1 MESLLSAI
9 VWGTVGV
16 FYEASV
22 YLLIGFFV
30 AGLLHVYLPSDLIA
44 RHLGRNDARSVG
56 LAALFGAP
64 IPLCSCGVLPA
75 AASLRK
81 QGAGRAPLVSFLI
94 STPETGVDSVA
105 LTYGL
110 MGPVM
115 AVVRPVVAVVTALV
129 AGIASIGVREDE
141 TAPGSSAEALSD
153 DVCADP
159 ACDDAS
165 APGAGQDTCDE
176 TCAPDAA
183 ASAAASSPARR
194 FFHSL
199 EYGFT
204 SVLDD
209 IALSLL
215 VGMLLTGVLSGLL
228 PDNFIDEVLGWG
240 SGIMPMLAMIV
251 LGLPLYL
258 CASASTP
265 VAAALMVKGLSPGA
279 ALVFLLVGPATNLAT
294 MTVVGQLL
302 GRRLLGVYLGAI
314 ILVSLM
320 AGLLVDATLADSIQ
334 VAGFGDL
341 GQDADAIFMLKAL
354 SAVGLVLLLLRSFKR
369 RGYRTVWRDAAD
381 QLLQTG
387 RALKAFRPGNLLRG
401 PVLAAAA
408 VIAALASIPAF
419 TLVVEPG
426 QRGVIQRF
434 GRVAAPDLEPGLYFH
449 LPAPFGRGTAVDVG
463 LVRQVAVGF
472 RGSVNGR
479 RQVVDEQAFYLT
491 ADANVIDIRAV
502 VQYRV
507 RDPAVY
513 ALGVEETPAVVL
525 GLARRELVS
534 LLSRKPIDRIYTV
547 DRRGTERELRD
558 RLARRLASLGIGSEI
573 LDVRLLDVHAPG
585 RVHDA
590 FRDVA
595 SALEDRQRD
604 IHVAT
609 GAATQSTTAATG
621 EAERITQRAEG
632 RAVREMR
639 RAEGRSA
646 AFRDTAAVHRA
657 SPGVTEARLYLET
670 LERSLELPRKYIY
683 MPEADGGGDVDL
695 WIGAPSSDFLNLG
708 APEPRSGQR

>member
-9 VWGTVGV
+9 VWETVWV

-30 AGLLHVYLPSDLIA
+30 AGLLHVYLPANLIA
-44 RHLGRNDARSVG
+44 RHLGRNDVRSVG

-75 AASLRK
+75 AASLQK
-81 QGAGRAPLVSFLI
+81 QGAGRAPLASFLI

-141 TAPGSSAEALSD
+141 TDRPL
-153 DVCADP
+153 
-159 ACDDAS
+159 
-165 APGAGQDTCDE
+165 
-176 TCAPDAA
+176 PDAA
-183 ASAAASSPARR
+183 CAEECAGEDSCDDIHGPDEASSSRARR

-209 IALSLL
+209 IALSLV
-215 VGMLLTGVLSGLL
+215 VGMLLTGVLAGLL
-228 PDNFIDEVLGWG
+228 PDNFFEEVLGWG

-265 VAAALMVKGLSPGA
+265 IAAALMAKGLSPGA

-294 MTVVGQLL
+294 MAVVGQVL
-302 GRRLLGVYLGAI
+302 GRRRLGVYLGAI
-314 ILVSLM
+314 VLVSLI

-334 VAGFGDL
+334 VVAFGDI
-341 GQDADAIFMLKAL
+341 GQDSDLFFALKAL
-354 SAVGLVLLLLRSFKR
+354 SAVGLVLLLLRSFVRK
-369 RGYRTVWRDAAD
+369 GYRTLWRDAVE
-381 QLLQTG
+381 QLVQTG
-387 RALKAFRPGNLLRG
+387 RAFTAFHPRNLLRG
-401 PVLAAAA
+401 PVLAAALG
-408 VIAALASIPAF
+408 IAALAVIPAF

-426 QRGVIQRF
+426 QRGVVQRF
-434 GRVAAPDLEPGLYFH
+434 GRVVAANLEPGLYFH
-449 LPAPFGRGTAVDVG
+449 LPAPFGQGTAVDVA
-463 LVRQVAVGF
+463 LVRQLGVGF
-472 RGSVNGR
+472 RGAVNGAR
-479 RQVVDEQAFYLT
+479 PVIDEQAFYLT

-547 DRRGTERELRD
+547 DRRSTERELRD
-558 RLARRLASLGIGSEI
+558 RLARRLAALGIGSEI

-609 GAATQSTTAATG
+609 GSATQSTVAAAG
-621 EAERITQRAEG
+621 QAERITQRAAG
-632 RAVREMR
+632 RAVREVR
-639 RAEGRSA
+639 LAEGRA
-646 AFRDTAAVHRA
+646 AGFRETAAAHRE
-657 SPGVTEARLYLET
+657 SPAVTESRLYLEAM
-670 LERSLELPRKYIY
+670 ERSLELPRKYVY
-683 MPEADGGGDVDL
+683 VPGAGGGDVDL
-695 WIGAPSSDFLNLG
+695 WVGAPAVDFMNRG
-708 APEPRSGQR
+708 VP

>member
-9 VWGTVGV
+9 VWETVWV

-22 YLLIGFFV
+22 YLLIGFIV
-30 AGLLHVYLPSDLIA
+30 AGLFHVYLPANLIA
-44 RHLGRNDARSVG
+44 RHLGRNDVRSVS

-64 IPLCSCGVLPA
+64 IPLCSCGVLPV
-75 AASLRK
+75 AASLQK

-129 AGIASIGVREDE
+129 AGIASIGIREDE
-141 TAPGSSAEALSD
+141 TDRHPLPDTVSD
-153 DVCADP
+153 
-159 ACDDAS
+159 
-165 APGAGQDTCDE
+165 GARAQEGTGQDTCDE
-176 TCAPDAA
+176 TRAPDEAA
-183 ASAAASSPARR
+183 PSRARR
-194 FFHSL
+194 FLHSL

-209 IALSLL
+209 IALSLV
-215 VGMLLTGVLSGLL
+215 VGMLLTGVLAGLL
-228 PDNFIDEVLGWG
+228 PDNFFDGVLGWG
-240 SGIMPMLAMIV
+240 SGIIPMLAMIV

-265 VAAALMVKGLSPGA
+265 IAAALMAKGLSPGA

-302 GRRLLGVYLGAI
+302 GRRRLGAYLGAI
-314 ILVSLM
+314 ILVSLI
-320 AGLLVDATLADSIQ
+320 AGLLVDATLADSIRV
-334 VAGFGDL
+334 VAFGDI
-341 GQDADAIFMLKAL
+341 GQDSDMFFALKAL
-354 SAVGLVLLLLRSFKR
+354 SAVVLVLLLLRSFVRK
-369 RGYRTVWRDAAD
+369 GYRTLWRDAAE

-387 RALKAFRPGNLLRG
+387 RAFTAFHPRNLLRG
-401 PVLAAAA
+401 PVLAAALS
-408 VIAALASIPAF
+408 IAALAVIPAF

-426 QRGVIQRF
+426 QRGVVQRF
-434 GRVAAPDLEPGLYFH
+434 GRVVAANLEPGLYFH
-449 LPAPFGRGTAVDVG
+449 LPAPFGRGTAVDVA
-463 LVRQVAVGF
+463 LVRQLGVGF
-472 RGSVNGR
+472 RGAVNGAR
-479 RQVVDEQAFYLT
+479 RVIDEQAFYLT

-507 RDPAVY
+507 RDAAVY

-547 DRRGTERELRD
+547 DRRSTERELRD
-558 RLARRLASLGIGSEI
+558 RLARRLSALGIGSEI

-604 IHVAT
+604 VHVAT
-609 GAATQSTTAATG
+609 GSATQSTVAAAG
-621 EAERITQRAEG
+621 QAERITQRAAG
-632 RAVREMR
+632 RAVREVR
-639 RAEGRSA
+639 LAEGRA
-646 AFRDTAAVHRA
+646 AGFRETAAAHGE
-657 SPGVTEARLYLET
+657 SPSVTEARLYLEAM
-670 LERSLELPRKYIY
+670 ERSLELPRKY
-683 MPEADGGGDVDL
+683 V
-695 WIGAPSSDFLNLG
+695 
-708 APEPRSGQR
+708 

>member
-1 MESLLSAI
+1 MESLLSSIAWETL
-9 VWGTVGV
+9 VV

-30 AGLLHVYLPSDLIA
+30 AGLLHVYLPADLIS

-56 LAALFGAP
+56 MAALFGAP

-75 AASLRK
+75 AASLKR

-115 AVVRPVVAVVTALV
+115 AVVRPVVAVVTAV
-129 AGIASIGVREDE
+129 IAGIASIGVKED
-141 TAPGSSAEALSD
+141 ASLA
-153 DVCADP
+153 DVT
-159 ACDDAS
+159 CDDDCATP
-165 APGAGQDTCDE
+165 AEDPCDE
-176 TCAPDAA
+176 TCAPAGAA
-183 ASAAASSPARR
+183 PAGPRR
-194 FFHSL
+194 FLHSL
-199 EYGFT
+199 DYGFS

-215 VGMLLTGVLSGLL
+215 VGMLLTGILAGLL
-228 PDNFIDEVLGWG
+228 PDNFFDEVLGWG
-240 SGIMPMLAMIV
+240 SGLMPMLAMIV
-251 LGLPLYL
+251 VGLPLYL

-265 VAAALMVKGLSPGA
+265 IAAALMAKGLSPGA

-302 GRRLLGVYLGAI
+302 GRRHLAVYLGAI
-314 ILVSLM
+314 VLVSLA
-320 AGLLVDATLADSIQ
+320 AGLLVDATLADAIH
-334 VAGFGDL
+334 VVPFGEL
-341 GQDADAIFMLKAL
+341 GRDGDWIFALKAL
-354 SAVGLVLLLLRSFKR
+354 SAVALVLLLLRSFMRKGPR
-369 RGYRTVWRDAAD
+369 ALWRETAQ
-381 QLLQTG
+381 QLLETA
-387 RALKAFRPGNLLRG
+387 RALRGFHPANLLRG
-401 PVLAAAA
+401 PVLAAGLA
-408 VIAALASIPAF
+408 VALIGAIPWF
-419 TLVVEPG
+419 TLVVGPG
-426 QRGVIQRF
+426 QKGIVQRF
-434 GRVAAPDLEPGLYFH
+434 GRVVAADLEPGLYFH
-449 LPAPFGRGTAVDVG
+449 LPRPFGNGTAVDVA
-463 LVRQVAVGF
+463 LIRQVTVGF
-472 RGSVNGR
+472 RGNVNGGR
-479 RQVVDEQAFYLT
+479 PVLDEQAFYLT
-491 ADANVIDIRAV
+491 ADGNIIDIRAV

-507 RDPAVY
+507 TDPAVY

-547 DRRGTERELRD
+547 DRRTTETELRD
-558 RLARRLASLGIGSEI
+558 RLATRLAALGVGSEV

-609 GAATQSTTAATG
+609 GGATQSTVAAAG

-632 RAVREMR
+632 RAVREVR
-639 RAEGRSA
+639 VAAGRAA
-646 AFRDTAAVHRA
+646 AFRQTAAAHSV
-657 SPGVTEARLYLET
+657 SPAVTEARLYLEA
-670 LERSLELPRKYIY
+670 LERSLEMPRKFVY
-683 MPEADGGGDVDL
+683 MPGAGGGDVDL
-695 WIGAPSSDFLNLG
+695 WVGAPPADFMTPGL
-708 APEPRSGQR
+708 RSRNQ

>member
-1 MESLLSAI
+1 MESLLNSI
-9 VWGTVGV
+9 VWETVGV

-22 YLLIGFFV
+22 YLLAGFFV
-30 AGLLHVYLPSDLIA
+30 AGLLHVYLPADLIA

-75 AASLRK
+75 AASLQK
-81 QGAGRAPLVSFLI
+81 QGAARAPLVSFLI

-141 TAPGSSAEALSD
+141 TAPGSSAAALSD
-153 DVCADP
+153 DACADP

-165 APGAGQDTCDE
+165 APAGGRDSCDE
-176 TCAPDAA
+176 THAPGAA
-183 ASAAASSPARR
+183 APSPAHR

-215 VGMLLTGVLSGLL
+215 VGMLLTGVLAGLL
-228 PDNFIDEVLGWG
+228 PDNFFDEVLGWG

-294 MTVVGQLL
+294 MAVVGRLL

-334 VAGFGDL
+334 VASFGDV
-341 GQDADAIFMLKAL
+341 GRDSDAVFVLKAM
-354 SAVGLVLLLLRSFKR
+354 SAVGLVLLLLRSFVRK
-369 RGYRTVWRDAAD
+369 GYRTVWRDAAE

-401 PVLAAAA
+401 PVLAAAVA
-408 VIAALASIPAF
+408 IAAVASVPAF
-419 TLVVEPG
+419 TLIVDPG
-426 QRGVIQRF
+426 QRGIIQRF
-434 GRVAAPDLEPGLYFH
+434 GRVVAADLEPGLYFH

-463 LVRQVAVGF
+463 LIRQVTVGF
-472 RGSVNGR
+472 RGGVNGAR
-479 RQVVDEQAFYLT
+479 RVVDEQAFYLT
-491 ADANVIDIRAV
+491 ADGNVIDIRAV

-547 DRRGTERELRD
+547 DRRSTERELRD

>member
-1 MESLLSAI
+1 MESLLSSIAWETL
-9 VWGTVGV
+9 VV

-30 AGLLHVYLPSDLIA
+30 AGLLHVYLPADLIA

-75 AASLRK
+75 AASLKR

-115 AVVRPVVAVVTALV
+115 AVVRPVVAVVTAV
-129 AGIASIGVREDE
+129 IAGIASIGVKED
-141 TAPGSSAEALSD
+141 ASLPPPA
-153 DVCADP
+153 DVT
-159 ACDDAS
+159 CDDDCA
-165 APGAGQDTCDE
+165 APAEDSCDE
-176 TCAPDAA
+176 TCAPGGAA
-183 ASAAASSPARR
+183 PAGPRR
-194 FFHSL
+194 FLHSL
-199 EYGFT
+199 DYGFT
-204 SVLDD
+204 AVLDD

-215 VGMLLTGVLSGLL
+215 VGMLLTGILAGLL
-228 PDNFIDEVLGWG
+228 PDNFFDEVLGWG
-240 SGIMPMLAMIV
+240 SGLMPMLAMIV
-251 LGLPLYL
+251 VGLPLYL

-265 VAAALMVKGLSPGA
+265 IAAAFMAKGLSPGA

-302 GRRLLGVYLGAI
+302 GRRHLAVYLGAI
-314 ILVSLM
+314 VLVSLA
-320 AGLLVDATLADSIQ
+320 AGLLVDATLADAIH
-334 VAGFGDL
+334 VLPFGEL
-341 GQDADAIFMLKAL
+341 GQDADWIFALKAL
-354 SAVGLVLLLLRSFKR
+354 SAVALVLLLLRSFMRKGPR
-369 RGYRTVWRDAAD
+369 ALWRETAQ
-381 QLLQTG
+381 QLLDTA
-387 RALKAFRPGNLLRG
+387 RALRAFRPANLLRG
-401 PVLAAAA
+401 PVLAAVLA
-408 VIAALASIPAF
+408 VALLGAIPTF
-419 TLVVEPG
+419 TLVVGPG
-426 QRGVIQRF
+426 QKGVVQRF
-434 GRVAAPDLEPGLYFH
+434 GRVVAADLQPGLYFH
-449 LPAPFGRGTAVDVG
+449 LPPPLGNGTAVDVA
-463 LVRQVAVGF
+463 LIRQVTVGF
-472 RGSVNGR
+472 RGNVNGAR
-479 RQVVDEQAFYLT
+479 PVLDDQAFYLT
-491 ADANVIDIRAV
+491 ADGNVIDIRAA

-547 DRRGTERELRD
+547 DRRTTETELRD
-558 RLARRLASLGIGSEI
+558 RLAARLAALGVGSEI

-609 GAATQSTTAATG
+609 GGATQSTVAASG
-621 EAERITQRAEG
+621 EAERITQRAAG
-632 RAVREMR
+632 RAVREVR
-639 RAEGRSA
+639 VAAGRAV
-646 AFRDTAAVHRA
+646 AFRQTAAAHAA
-657 SPGVTEARLYLET
+657 SPAVTETRLYLEA
-670 LERSLELPRKYIY
+670 LEHSLEMPRKFVY
-683 MPEADGGGDVDL
+683 MPGAGGGDIDL
-695 WIGAPSSDFLNLG
+695 WVGAPPMDFMTPAPSS
-708 APEPRSGQR
+708 RHR

>member
-1 MESLLSAI
+1 MESLLSSIA
-9 VWGTVGV
+9 WETLLV

-30 AGLLHVYLPSDLIA
+30 AGLLHVYLPADLIA
-44 RHLGRNDARSVG
+44 RHLGRNDVRSVG

-75 AASLRK
+75 AASLKR

-94 STPETGVDSVA
+94 STPETGADSVA

-115 AVVRPVVAVVTALV
+115 AVVRPVVAVVTAV
-129 AGIASIGVREDE
+129 IAGIASIGVKEDPS
-141 TAPGSSAEALSD
+141 ASPPVDIICDDDCAEAPPEDS
-153 DVCADP
+153 
-159 ACDDAS
+159 
-165 APGAGQDTCDE
+165 CDE
-176 TCAPDAA
+176 TCAPGGAA
-183 ASAAASSPARR
+183 PAGARR

-199 EYGFT
+199 EYGFS

-209 IALSLL
+209 IALSLV
-215 VGMLLTGVLSGLL
+215 VGLLLTGILAGLL
-228 PDNFIDEVLGWG
+228 PDDFFTEVLGWG

-265 VAAALMVKGLSPGA
+265 IAAALMAKGLSPGA

-302 GRRLLGVYLGAI
+302 GRRHLGVYLGAI
-314 ILVSLM
+314 VLVSLA
-320 AGLLVDATLADSIQ
+320 AGLLVDATLADSIH
-334 VAGFGDL
+334 VASFGEPGLDP
-341 GQDADAIFMLKAL
+341 DIFFVLKAL
-354 SAVGLVLLLLRSFKR
+354 SAVLLVLLLSRSFVRK
-369 RGYRTVWRDAAD
+369 GPSALWQEAAA
-381 QLLQTG
+381 QLRETG
-387 RALKAFRPGNLLRG
+387 RALSSFRPANLLRG
-401 PVLAAAA
+401 PVLAAALA
-408 VIAALASIPAF
+408 IALLAAIPWF
-419 TLVVEPG
+419 TLVVGPG
-426 QRGVIQRF
+426 QRGIVQRF
-434 GRVAAPDLEPGLYFH
+434 GRVVATDVEPGLHFH
-449 LPAPFGRGTAVDVG
+449 LPPPFGRGHAVDVA
-463 LVRQVAVGF
+463 LIRQVTVGF
-472 RGSVNGR
+472 RGSVNAAR
-479 RQVVDEQAFYLT
+479 RGIDEQAFYLT
-491 ADANVIDIRAV
+491 ADGNVIDIRVA

-525 GLARRELVS
+525 GLARRELVN

-547 DRRGTERELRD
+547 DRRTTERALRD
-558 RLARRLASLGIGSEI
+558 RLAKRLAALGIGSEI
-573 LDVRLLDVHAPG
+573 VDVRLLDVHAPG

-609 GAATQSTTAATG
+609 GMAAQSTAAAAG
-621 EAERITQRAEG
+621 EAARITGRAEG
-632 RAVREMR
+632 RAVREVK

-646 AFRDTAAVHRA
+646 AFRETAAAHAA
-657 SPGVTEARLYLET
+657 SPAVTEARLYLET
-670 LERSLELPRKYIY
+670 LEASLELPRKYIY
-683 MPEADGGGDVDL
+683 MPGAGGGDVDL
-695 WIGAPSSDFLNLG
+695 WVGSPPVDFLNLR
-708 APEPRSGQR
+708 APPTRSGDR

>member
-1 MESLLSAI
+1 VESLLNAI
-9 VWGTVGV
+9 VWETVGV

-30 AGLLHVYLPSDLIA
+30 AGLLHVYLPANLIA
-44 RHLGRNDARSVG
+44 RYLGRNDARSVG

-75 AASLRK
+75 AASLKK

-141 TAPGSSAEALSD
+141 AAPGSSAEALSD
-153 DVCADP
+153 DACADA
-159 ACDDAS
+159 ACDDTG
-165 APGAGQDTCDE
+165 APGAGQEACDE
-176 TCAPDAA
+176 TCAPGAA
-183 ASAAASSPARR
+183 PLPARR

-209 IALSLL
+209 IALSLV
-215 VGMLLTGVLSGLL
+215 VGMLLTGVLAGLL
-228 PDNFIDEVLGWG
+228 PDNFFDEVLGWG

-265 VAAALMVKGLSPGA
+265 VAAAFMLKGLSPGA

-302 GRRLLGVYLGAI
+302 GRRLLGVYIGSI

-334 VAGFGDL
+334 VASFGDL
-341 GQDADAIFMLKAL
+341 GQDVDAVFVLKAL
-354 SAVGLVLLLLRSFKR
+354 SAVGLVLLLLRSFVRK
-369 RGYRTVWRDAAD
+369 GYRTVWRDAAE

-387 RALKAFRPGNLLRG
+387 RALKAFRPGILLRG
-401 PVLAAAA
+401 PVLAAAVA
-408 VIAALASIPAF
+408 IAALASVPAF
-419 TLVVEPG
+419 TLIVEPG

-434 GRVAAPDLEPGLYFH
+434 GRVVAPDLEPGLYFH
-449 LPAPFGRGTAVDVG
+449 LPAPLGRGTAVDVG
-463 LVRQVAVGF
+463 LVRQVTVGF
-472 RGSVNGR
+472 RGSVNSR
-479 RQVVDEQAFYLT
+479 RAVVDEQAFYLT
-491 ADANVIDIRAV
+491 ADGNVIDIRAV

-525 GLARRELVS
+525 GLARRELVN
-534 LLSRKPIDRIYTV
+534 LLSRKPIDLIYTV

-621 EAERITQRAEG
+621 EAERITQRAEA
-632 RAVREMR
+632 RAVSEMR

-646 AFRDTAAVHRA
+646 AFRDTAAVHQA

-670 LERSLELPRKYIY
+670 LERALELPRKYIY
-683 MPEADGGGDVDL
+683 MPEAGGGGDVDL
-695 WIGAPSSDFLNLG
+695 WVGAPSSDFLNLG
-708 APEPRSGQR
+708 APVPRSGER

>member
-1 MESLLSAI
+1 MGSLLSAI
-9 VWGTVGV
+9 VWETVGV

-30 AGLLHVYLPSDLIA
+30 AGLFHAYLPANLIA
-44 RHLGRNDARSVG
+44 RYLGRNDVRSVG

-75 AASLRK
+75 ASSLQR

-129 AGIASIGVREDE
+129 AGIAAIGVREDQTE
-141 TAPGSSAEALSD
+141 GRPSTGAAA
-153 DVCADP
+153 VCADACAP
-159 ACDDAS
+159 GAAGKGACDDTR
-165 APGAGQDTCDE
+165 APAGGQDPCAE
-176 TCAPDAA
+176 TDAA
-183 ASAAASSPARR
+183 APSPRRR
-194 FFHSL
+194 FLHSL

-209 IALSLL
+209 IALSL
-215 VGMLLTGVLSGLL
+215 VAGMLLTGILAGLL
-228 PDNFIDEVLGWG
+228 PDNFFDEVLGWG

-302 GRRLLGVYLGAI
+302 GRRLLGVYIGAI
-314 ILVSLM
+314 ILVSLL

-341 GQDADAIFMLKAL
+341 GQELDAVFALKAL
-354 SAVGLVLLLLRSFKR
+354 SAVGLVLLLLRSFARK
-369 RGYRTVWRDAAD
+369 GFRTVWRDASD
-381 QLLQTG
+381 QLRQTG
-387 RALKAFRPGNLLRG
+387 QAVKALRPGLLLRG

-408 VIAALASIPAF
+408 AIAAVASVPAF

-426 QRGVIQRF
+426 QRGIIQRF
-434 GRVAAPDLEPGLYFH
+434 GRVAAADLEPGLYFH
-449 LPAPFGRGTAVDVG
+449 LPAPFGRGTAVDVA
-463 LVRQVAVGF
+463 LVRQVSVGF

-479 RQVVDEQAFYLT
+479 REVVDAQAFYLT

-534 LLSRKPIDRIYTV
+534 LLSRKPIDRVYTV
-547 DRRGTERELRD
+547 DRRGTESELRD
-558 RLARRLASLGIGSEI
+558 RLARRLASLGIGSEV

-621 EAERITQRAEG
+621 EAERIMQRAEG

-639 RAEGRSA
+639 RAEGRAA

-657 SPGVTEARLYLET
+657 SPSVTEARLYLET

-683 MPEADGGGDVDL
+683 MPEADGGGDVDI
-695 WIGAPSSDFLNLG
+695 WVGAPSADLLNLG
-708 APEPRSGQR
+708 APVPRSGQR

>member
-1 MESLLSAI
+1 MESLLNAI
-9 VWGTVGV
+9 VWETVGV

-30 AGLLHVYLPSDLIA
+30 AGLLHVYLPANLIA
-44 RHLGRNDARSVG
+44 RHLGRNDMRSVG

-75 AASLRK
+75 AASLKR

-141 TAPGSSAEALSD
+141 TAPGASAEAAGAD
-153 DVCADP
+153 ACADP
-159 ACDDAS
+159 ACDDAG
-165 APGAGQDTCDE
+165 APGVGQDTCDD
-176 TCAPDAA
+176 TRAPGAVPP
-183 ASAAASSPARR
+183 SQGHR

-215 VGMLLTGVLSGLL
+215 VGMLLTGVLAGLL
-228 PDNFIDEVLGWG
+228 PDNFFDEVLGWG

-258 CASASTP
+258 CAAASTP

-294 MTVVGQLL
+294 MAVVGRLL

-334 VAGFGDL
+334 VASFGDV
-341 GQDADAIFMLKAL
+341 GRDTDTVFVLKAM
-354 SAVGLVLLLLRSFKR
+354 SAVGLVLLLLRSFVRK
-369 RGYRTVWRDAAD
+369 GYRTVWRDAAE

-401 PVLAAAA
+401 PVLAAAVAIGA
-408 VIAALASIPAF
+408 VASVPAF
-419 TLVVEPG
+419 TLMVEPG
-426 QRGVIQRF
+426 QRGIIQRF
-434 GRVAAPDLEPGLYFH
+434 GRVVAADLEPGLYFH
-449 LPAPFGRGTAVDVG
+449 LPAPFGRGTAVDVA
-463 LVRQVAVGF
+463 LVRQVSVGF
-472 RGSVNGR
+472 RGRVNGAR
-479 RQVVDEQAFYLT
+479 RVVDEQAFYLT

-525 GLARRELVS
+525 GLARRELVA

-558 RLARRLASLGIGSEI
+558 RLAGRLASLGLGSEI

-604 IHVAT
+604 VHVAT

-646 AFRDTAAVHRA
+646 AFRDTAAVHQA

-683 MPEADGGGDVDL
+683 MPEAGGGGDVDL
-695 WIGAPSSDFLNLG
+695 WVGAPSSDFLNLG
-708 APEPRSGQR
+708 APVPPGGNR

>member
-1 MESLLSAI
+1 MESLLSDIAWETI
-9 VWGTVGV
+9 WV
-16 FYEASV
+16 FYEASI
-22 YLLIGFFV
+22 YLLAGFFV
-30 AGLLHVYLPSDLIA
+30 AGLLHVYLPANVIA

-75 AASLRK
+75 AASLKR

-115 AVVRPVVAVVTALV
+115 AVVRPVVAVVTALI
-129 AGIASIGVREDE
+129 AGIASMGVREDPE
-141 TAPGSSAEALSD
+141 GAPRSGAS
-153 DVCADP
+153 
-159 ACDDAS
+159 CDDACAES
-165 APGAGQDTCDE
+165 GTPEDSRDDA
-176 TCAPDAA
+176 CAPD
-183 ASAAASSPARR
+183 SALPHGRRR

-199 EYGFT
+199 EYGFS

-209 IALSLL
+209 IALSLVVGL
-215 VGMLLTGVLSGLL
+215 VLTGILAGLL
-228 PDNFIDEVLGWG
+228 PDGFFTDVLGWG
-240 SGIMPMLAMIV
+240 SGLMPMLAMIV
-251 LGLPLYL
+251 VGLPLYT

-265 VAAALMVKGLSPGA
+265 IAAALMAKGLSPGA

-302 GRRLLGVYLGAI
+302 GRRHLGVYLGAI
-314 ILVSLM
+314 VLVSLA
-320 AGLLVDATLADSIQ
+320 AGLLVDATVADYIH
-334 VAGFGDL
+334 VAPFGDL
-341 GQDADAIFMLKAL
+341 GQDGDVVFALKAL
-354 SAVGLVLLLLRSFKR
+354 SAVALALLLLRSFR
-369 RGYRTVWRDAAD
+369 RKGIGATWRDAAT
-381 QLLQTG
+381 QLRQTG
-387 RALKAFRPGNLLRG
+387 QALRALRPGNLLQG
-401 PVLAAAA
+401 PVLAAAL
-408 VIAALASIPAF
+408 VIALLAAVPAF
-419 TLVVEPG
+419 TLIVGPG
-426 QRGVIQRF
+426 QRGVVQRF
-434 GRVAAPDLEPGLYFH
+434 GRVVAAGLEPGLYFH
-449 LPAPFGRGTAVDVG
+449 LPPPFGNGTAVDVA

-472 RGSVNGR
+472 RGGVNGAR
-479 RQVVDEQAFYLT
+479 PVLDEQAFYLT
-491 ADANVIDIRAV
+491 ADGNIIDMRAV

-547 DRRGTERELRD
+547 DRRATERALRD
-558 RLARRLASLGIGSEI
+558 RLAKRLAALGIGSEV
-573 LDVRLLDVHAPG
+573 LDVRLLDVHAPA

-609 GAATQSTTAATG
+609 GGAKQSTAAAAG
-621 EAERITQRAEG
+621 EAARITERAEG
-632 RAVREMR
+632 RAVREVK

-646 AFRDTAAVHRA
+646 AFRATAAVHAA
-657 SPGVTEARLYLET
+657 SPAVTEARLYLET
-670 LERSLELPRKYIY
+670 LEDSLELPRKYIY
-683 MPEADGGGDVDL
+683 MPGTGVDL
-695 WIGAPSSDFLNLG
+695 WLGSPSVDFMNLG
-708 APEPRSGQR
+708 APHPRSGDR

>member
-1 MESLLSAI
+1 MESLLSSIAWETL
-9 VWGTVGV
+9 VV

-30 AGLLHVYLPSDLIA
+30 AGLLHVYLPADLIA

-64 IPLCSCGVLPA
+64 VPLCSCGVLPA
-75 AASLRK
+75 AASLKR

-115 AVVRPVVAVVTALV
+115 AVVRPVVAVVTAV
-129 AGIASIGVREDE
+129 IAGIASIGVKEDE
-141 TAPGSSAEALSD
+141 DVPPAADVACEDDCAEAL
-153 DVCADP
+153 P
-159 ACDDAS
+159 EDA
-165 APGAGQDTCDE
+165 CDE
-176 TCAPDAA
+176 TCAPGGAA
-183 ASAAASSPARR
+183 PRGARR

-209 IALSLL
+209 IAMSLL
-215 VGMLLTGVLSGLL
+215 IGMLLTGILAGLL
-228 PDNFIDEVLGWG
+228 PDNFFGEVLGWG
-240 SGIMPMLAMIV
+240 SGLMPMLAMIV
-251 LGLPLYL
+251 VGLPLYL

-265 VAAALMVKGLSPGA
+265 IAAALMAKGLSPGA

-302 GRRLLGVYLGAI
+302 GRRHLAVYLGAI
-314 ILVSLM
+314 VLVSLA
-320 AGLLVDATLADSIQ
+320 AGLLVDATLADAIH
-334 VAGFGDL
+334 VVPFGEL
-341 GQDADAIFMLKAL
+341 GRDADWLFALKAL
-354 SAVGLVLLLLRSFKR
+354 SAVALVLLLLRSFMRKGPR
-369 RGYRTVWRDAAD
+369 ALWRETAR
-381 QLLQTG
+381 QLLDTG
-387 RALKAFRPGNLLRG
+387 RALRAFRPANLLRG
-401 PVLAAAA
+401 PVLAAVLAVALLAA
-408 VIAALASIPAF
+408 IPWF
-419 TLVVEPG
+419 TLVVGPG
-426 QRGVIQRF
+426 QKGIVQRF
-434 GRVAAPDLEPGLYFH
+434 GRVVAADLQPGLYFH
-449 LPAPFGRGTAVDVG
+449 LPPPFGSGTAVDVA
-463 LVRQVAVGF
+463 LIRQVTVGF
-472 RGSVNGR
+472 RGNVNGAR
-479 RQVVDEQAFYLT
+479 KVLDEQAFYLT
-491 ADANVIDIRAV
+491 ADGNVIDIRAV

-513 ALGVEETPAVVL
+513 ALGIEETPAVVL
-525 GLARRELVS
+525 GLARRELVG

-547 DRRGTERELRD
+547 DRRTTETELRD
-558 RLARRLASLGIGSEI
+558 RLATRLAALGIGSEI

-609 GAATQSTTAATG
+609 GGATQSTVAASG

-632 RAVREMR
+632 RAVREVKG
-639 RAEGRSA
+639 AEGRAS
-646 AFRDTAAVHRA
+646 AFRQTAAAHA
-657 SPGVTEARLYLET
+657 TSPAVTETRLYLEA
-670 LERSLELPRKYIY
+670 LERALEMPRKYVY
-683 MPEADGGGDVDL
+683 MPGAGGGDVDL
-695 WIGAPSSDFLNLG
+695 WLGNPPVDFMNPGPPS
-708 APEPRSGQR
+708 RHR

>member
-1 MESLLSAI
+1 MSAI
-9 VWGTVGV
+9 VWGTVWV

-44 RHLGRNDARSVG
+44 RHLGRNDLRSVG

-75 AASLRK
+75 AASLKR

-94 STPETGVDSVA
+94 STPETGADSVA

-115 AVVRPVVAVVTALV
+115 AVVRPVVAVVTAV
-129 AGIASIGVREDE
+129 IAGIASIGVKEDAGAPPSADITCDDDCAE
-141 TAPGSSAEALSD
+141 ASPEDSCDEPGGTAP
-153 DVCADP
+153 
-159 ACDDAS
+159 
-165 APGAGQDTCDE
+165 AG
-176 TCAPDAA
+176 
-183 ASAAASSPARR
+183 ARR
-194 FFHSL
+194 FLHSL
-199 EYGFT
+199 EYGFN

-215 VGMLLTGVLSGLL
+215 AGMLLTGILAGLL
-228 PDNFIDEVLGWG
+228 PDDFFDEVLGLG

-251 LGLPLYL
+251 VGLPLYL

-265 VAAALMVKGLSPGA
+265 IAAALMAKGLSPGA

-302 GRRLLGVYLGAI
+302 GRRHLGVYLGAI
-314 ILVSLM
+314 VLVSLA
-320 AGLLVDATLADSIQ
+320 AGLLVDATLADSIR
-334 VAGFGDL
+334 VASFAEL
-341 GQDADAIFMLKAL
+341 GQDSDVFFMLKAL
-354 SAVGLVLLLLRSFKR
+354 SAMVLVLLLVWSFKR
-369 RGYRTVWRDAAD
+369 KGLGTLWREAAE
-381 QLLQTG
+381 QLRQTG
-387 RALKAFRPGNLLRG
+387 RALTAFRPGNLLRG
-401 PVLAAAA
+401 PVLAAALAIALLAA
-408 VIAALASIPAF
+408 VPGF
-419 TLVVEPG
+419 TLTVGPG
-426 QRGVIQRF
+426 QRGIIQRF
-434 GRVAAPDLEPGLYFH
+434 GRVVAADLEPGLYFH
-449 LPAPFGRGTAVDVG
+449 LPAPLGRGTAVDVA
-463 LVRQVAVGF
+463 LIRQVTVGF
-472 RGSVNGR
+472 RGGVNGAR
-479 RQVVDEQAFYLT
+479 RGVDEQAFYLT
-491 ADANVIDIRAV
+491 ADGNVIDIRAV

-547 DRRGTERELRD
+547 DRRTTERALRD
-558 RLARRLASLGIGSEI
+558 RLAKRLAALGIGSEI

-595 SALEDRQRD
+595 SSLEDRQRD

-609 GAATQSTTAATG
+609 GAATQSTVAAGG

-632 RAVREMR
+632 RAVREVKA
-639 RAEGRSA
+639 AEGRSA
-646 AFRDTAAVHRA
+646 AFRETAAAHAA
-657 SPGVTEARLYLET
+657 SPSLTEARLYLET
-670 LERSLELPRKYIY
+670 LEHSLELPRKYIY
-683 MPEADGGGDVDL
+683 MPGAGGGGDVDL
-695 WIGAPSSDFLNLG
+695 WVGGPPADFMNLG
-708 APEPRSGQR
+708 TPGTRSGQR